1 MAHGHYE
8 PKPDRSIGPRPS
20 WLIGDDEIAATGAD
34 YVALGHWNRAVRV
47 GNGSVPAY
55 YSGSPEY
62 AGTVNVVRLGERRR
76 HRYPCAARHRARSRR
91 TDANANGPGWRTGA
105 VLCCVLRQSP

>member
-8 PKPDRSIGPRPS
+8 PAPDRSKGPRPS
-20 WLIGDDEIAATGAD
+20 WLIGDAEIAATGAD

-47 GNGSVPAY
+47 GNGSVPAH

-62 AGTVNVVRLGERRR
+62 AGTVNVVRLSE
-76 HRYPCAARHRARSRR
+76 AAGVSVTRAPLHIAREV
-91 TDANANGPGWRTGA
+91 TE
-105 VLCCVLRQSP
+105 